1 MIPKFVVILIGCIFG
16 SVAGIIPSN
25 LIMFYGFTSETFGMS
40 IPFIVVGIVGTVICF
55 YFAQKME
62 NVRSNSNHRKIK

>member
-16 SVAGIIPSN
+16 SIAGIIPSN
-25 LIMFYGFTSETFGMS
+25 LIMFYGFTTQTFTMS
-40 IPFIVVGIVGTVICF
+40 IPFIVVGIVGIVVCF

-62 NVRSNSNHRKIK
+62 NVRSEL

>member
-16 SVAGIIPSN
+16 SIAGIIPSN
-25 LIMFYGFTSETFGMS
+25 LIMFYGFTTETFSMS
-40 IPFIVVGIVGTVICF
+40 IPFIVIGLVGVVICF

-62 NVRSNSNHRKIK
+62 NVRSEI

>member
-1 MIPKFVVILIGCIFG
+1 MITKFVVILIGCIFG
-16 SVAGIIPSN
+16 SIAGIIPSN

-40 IPFIVVGIVGTVICF
+40 IPFIVVGIVGVVICF

-62 NVRSNSNHRKIK
+62 NVRSKL

>member
-25 LIMFYGFTSETFGMS
+25 LIMFYGFTSETFAMS
-40 IPFIVVGIVGTVICF
+40 IPFIAVGIVGVVICF

-62 NVRSNSNHRKIK
+62 NVRSEL

>member
-16 SVAGIIPSN
+16 SIAGIIPSN
-25 LIMFYGFTSETFGMS
+25 LMMFYGFTSETFGMS
-40 IPFIVVGIVGTVICF
+40 IPFIVVGIVGTVACF

-62 NVRSNSNHRKIK
+62 NVRSEL